1 MNSSQGSVHPSQA
14 RMRTVLLA
22 LGVFF
27 LSGQILIHWVPDR
40 VGMEKRL
47 PKFSIWPEF
56 KPSCCRRIIIKII
69 KL

>member
-27 LSGQILIHWVPDR
+27 LSGQFLFTGFQTELEWRKDSQNLVYGLNLSQAAAD
-40 VGMEKRL
+40 V
-47 PKFSIWPEF
+47 
-56 KPSCCRRIIIKII
+56 
-69 KL
+69 